1 MSPLGPAAGQG
12 RPKDCS
18 TSSSDPIMEGP
29 CADSVEK
36 REPASDLAIVVVDS
50 LKRLTPTGRLEK
62 QTHALQHNGVYSII
76 SSAVASNVFG
86 TLRPSALTVLALI
99 TSSNLVGC
107 MTGRS
112 AGFSPLRIRPT

>member
-1 MSPLGPAAGQG
+1 MSPLGPAAGQGRPKGEFVSPLGPAAGQG

-36 REPASDLAIVVVDS
+36 REPASDVATVVVDS

-62 QTHALQHNGVYSII
+62 RTHAVQQ
-76 SSAVASNVFG
+76 
-86 TLRPSALTVLALI
+86 T
-99 TSSNLVGC
+99 
-107 MTGRS
+107 
-112 AGFSPLRIRPT
+112 

>member
-50 LKRLTPTGRLEK
+50 LKRLTLAGRLEK
-62 QTHALQHNGVYSII
+62 RTHAPQQKSYSII
-76 SSAVASNVFG
+76 SSVTASNVG
-86 TLRPSALTVLALI
+86 GIDRPSALVAFRLI
-99 TSSNLVGC
+99 TSSNLVDC

-112 AGFSPLRIRPT
+112 AGFSPLRIRPV